1 MKHNAAG
8 VFHKTHS
15 LNSIGFRTH
24 MSHECAATLIGM
36 CLDINGC
43 DDNREDGQ
51 KFAFMYNTQ
60 SSDRDGNPWTAA
72 LPPMVPASPS
82 NSFQPQTPVN
92 PTNLSFGSV
101 LQGYSTRH
109 HTYC

>member
-1 MKHNAAG
+1 
-8 VFHKTHS
+8 
-15 LNSIGFRTH
+15 
-24 MSHECAATLIGM
+24 
-36 CLDINGC
+36 
-43 DDNREDGQ
+43 
-51 KFAFMYNTQ
+51 MYNTQ

-101 LQGYSTRH
+101 SPSVSSHYAAVGLLLCPPAPVNGQAYTSLLQISISIDEVEIRNTS
-109 HTYC
+109 